1 MTNVDPLVDA
11 SCKPGWA
18 PGECFLIYPGPL
30 LSLRWEMMV
39 DGFENYDKLA
49 ILRESG
55 RMTPRVQNSLKW
67 IDYQRL
73 LEGKTSD
80 LERIVGNVERE
91 IENASRK

>member
-1 MTNVDPLVDA
+1 
-11 SCKPGWA
+11 
-18 PGECFLIYPGPL
+18 
-30 LSLRWEMMV
+30 MMV
-39 DGFENYDKLA
+39 DGFENYDKVT

-55 RMTPRVQNSLKW
+55 RMTPRLQNALKW

>member
-1 MTNVDPLVDA
+1 
-11 SCKPGWA
+11 
-18 PGECFLIYPGPL
+18 
-30 LSLRWEMMV
+30 MMV
-39 DGFENYDKLA
+39 DGFENYDKVT

-55 RMTPRVQNSLKW
+55 RMTSRLQNALKW

-80 LERIVGNVERE
+80 LERLVSNVERE